1 MRGSIALAAALLFGI
16 GCARPPVY
24 DDLVRIRREYAPQ
37 WWEALQDTLSGG
49 AFLRGTAIELWLQAD
64 ADGRLDTFLL
74 FRLRQPVADRLLRIP
89 VAQLENPAR
98 RFGIQ
103 ATEYGGWN
111 RVESYAVTEHIPHLR
126 EIPVRT
132 QECDCLPLSVGLPRI
147 SYRCPERVLPPYFV
161 ELRGVV
167 LPYTDAPSRT
177 SRQGFLRY
185 HGEIAAGMRWGAA
198 RQWGVGIAYSTPVP
212 LFNSLRGQLL
222 QRPIALLHLR
232 YQFRTPEQPQRRL
245 RIPGSEAA
253 RSAAEETPETT
264 PFPELLASCFRPFVY
279 ANVGISVDRL
289 TLRMARFWLSAK
301 SDCSECVRF
310 LRDLEAAGRLPEVD
324 FSLPITWGVGIGI
337 EYPLTR
343 WMDLA
348 LDLGWRSIAIGEE
361 TALLGFTNVPSTR
374 RLNVFRFRAGVT
386 F

>member
-1 MRGSIALAAALLFGI
+1 M
-16 GCARPPVY
+16 
-24 DDLVRIRREYAPQ
+24 RIRREYAPQ

-89 VAQLENPAR
+89 VAQLENPVR

-177 SRQGFLRY
+177 SRQGFC
-185 HGEIAAGMRWGAA
+185 A
-198 RQWGVGIAYSTPVP
+198 
-212 LFNSLRGQLL
+212 
-222 QRPIALLHLR
+222 
-232 YQFRTPEQPQRRL
+232 
-245 RIPGSEAA
+245 
-253 RSAAEETPETT
+253 TT
-264 PFPELLASCFRPFVY
+264 
-279 ANVGISVDRL
+279 
-289 TLRMARFWLSAK
+289 
-301 SDCSECVRF
+301 
-310 LRDLEAAGRLPEVD
+310 GR
-324 FSLPITWGVGIGI
+324 SLPACAGVLPANGAWAS
-337 EYPLTR
+337 PTAR
-343 WMDLA
+343 
-348 LDLGWRSIAIGEE
+348 RSRS
-361 TALLGFTNVPSTR
+361 STR
-374 RLNVFRFRAGVT
+374 CVGNLCSAP
-386 F
+386 

>member
-1 MRGSIALAAALLFGI
+1 MRSSIALAAALLFGI
-16 GCARPPVY
+16 GCARPPMY
-24 DDLVRIRREYAPQ
+24 DDLVRIRREYTQ
-37 WWEALQDTLSGG
+37 RWWEALQDTLSGG
-49 AFLRGTAIELWLQAD
+49 TFLRGTAIELWLQSD

-89 VAQLENPAR
+89 VVQLENPAR
-98 RFGIQ
+98 RFGIP
-103 ATEYGGWN
+103 ATAYGGWN
-111 RVESYAVTEHIPHLR
+111 LVESYAVTEHIPHLR

-147 SYRCPERVLPPYFV
+147 SYRCPERALPPYFV
-161 ELRGVV
+161 ELRGVA
-167 LPYTDAPSRT
+167 LPYTDAPSQT
-177 SRQGFLRY
+177 LRQSFLRY
-185 HGEIAAGMRWGAA
+185 HGEIAAGMRLGAA

-212 LFNSLRGQLL
+212 LFNSLRGQLV
-222 QRPIALLHLR
+222 QRPMALLHVR
-232 YQFRTPEQPQRRL
+232 HQFRTTEQPRQRL
-245 RIPGSEAA
+245 RIPGSAEAQ
-253 RSAAEETPETT
+253 STAEEASETG
-264 PFPELLASCFRPFVY
+264 PLPELVPSCLRPFVY
-279 ANVGISVDRL
+279 ANVGMSVDRL

-324 FSLPITWGVGIGI
+324 FSLPITWGFGVGI

-343 WMDLA
+343 WVDLA